1 MDVLTNIDLGNLT
14 SEIES
19 MQITHEAMMA
29 AAVASI
35 VTGVLIGIFGLKL
48 VRLISGLTGFLIG
61 AVIGGIVA
69 AVLGL
74 TDMMVLAAILV
85 GGVLFAV
92 GGFLLRKVGMFIWV
106 FVSVTS
112 VIGTVAYQL
121 GTIGVIAGAVVGL
134 ILAVLTVIFFEPLI
148 IISTSIV
155 GARSLS
161 TGILLLVGMESNLIM
176 NIIAFVVVLIV
187 CVMVQ
192 FAMHSRKIQK
202 KEEGQAREMRDAD
215 SREKEIEM
223 ARMFLDDD
231 DL

>member
-14 SEIES
+14 SEIEA

-92 GGFLLRKVGMFIWV
+92 GGFLLRKVGMFKYI
-106 FVSVTS
+106 
-112 VIGTVAYQL
+112 ICK
-121 GTIGVIAGAVVGL
+121 IKGVL
-134 ILAVLTVIFFEPLI
+134 
-148 IISTSIV
+148 
-155 GARSLS
+155 
-161 TGILLLVGMESNLIM
+161 
-176 NIIAFVVVLIV
+176 
-187 CVMVQ
+187 
-192 FAMHSRKIQK
+192 
-202 KEEGQAREMRDAD
+202 
-215 SREKEIEM
+215 
-223 ARMFLDDD
+223 
-231 DL
+231 